1 MQERRDQDNVP
12 GSPAGKGLRVSE
24 SRAVSGAGTL
34 HLGASVS
41 KSFTFSLTICVRP
54 SYLDTCDA
62 APGLTPLGVRFLAA
76 SIHLCRSRSQS
87 VHPPAELASPQTPEM
102 RVMGSRT
109 LVLLLPGALVLTE
122 TWAGECGVW
131 RERAL
136 RGGGWAGPPGKE
148 QARRP
153 RPDLPPPPVP
163 SCLSLASRPLLSP
176 PKAWSFSDHFRIT
189 SSSPHS
195 PLHARSPRTWD
206 PRQEEGPDLTPPRP
220 QAPTP

>member
-122 TWAGECGVW
+122 TWAGECGVGRERPL
-131 RERAL
+131 RERA
-136 RGGGWAGPPGKE
+136 RGPPGGRGE
-148 QARRP
+148 WDGQNPQGRSHAAALAQARP
-153 RPDLPPPPVP
+153 LSPGPVLSLPCFPPPF
-163 SCLSLASRPLLSP
+163 LSP
-176 PKAWSFSDHFRIT
+176 KKSRSFSDLF
-189 SSSPHS
+189 
-195 PLHARSPRTWD
+195 
-206 PRQEEGPDLTPPRP
+206 GLTCP
-220 QAPTP
+220 